1 MNVRFKAFAVHLAV
15 SALVVGTAL
24 SLIYFLWYPYPF
36 ATVQTVG
43 SVTLA
48 LVCVDLVMGPLL
60 TLIVFKPGKRGLK
73 FDLTLIALLQVAAL
87 CYGMKITF
95 EQRPV
100 YAVYNEGRFSTVNPE
115 EYIDIE
121 YQKTP
126 KNHPY
131 PRMSLTGPVWVG
143 AKRPSPISRADRIFI
158 EISAKSNG
166 GLRQM
171 PRFYLPYEAIQREA
185 AAAGKKIADID
196 FNATVSTAPLSAANP
211 SRLPVTRQQR
221 EAVRTW
227 VGELGMPA
235 EKIVLLPLVGSGAV
249 GLVALDAGSGLI
261 IDTLGVAPWWA
272 Y

>member
-1 MNVRFKAFAVHLAV
+1 MNVRIKAFAVHLAV
-15 SALVVGTAL
+15 SAVVVGTAL
-24 SLIYFLWYPYPF
+24 SLVYFLWYPYPF
-36 ATVQTVG
+36 AHVQKVG

-60 TLIVFKPGKRGLK
+60 TYIVFKPGKKGLK
-73 FDLTLIALLQVAAL
+73 FDLAMIGMLQVAAL

-121 YQKTP
+121 TKKTP
-126 KNHPY
+126 RNHPY

-143 AKRPSPISRADRIFI
+143 AKRPSPISRADRIYI
-158 EISAKSNG
+158 EISSQSNG

-171 PRFYLPYEAIQREA
+171 PRFYLPYEGIQREA
-185 AAAGKKIADID
+185 AAAGKKIGDID
-196 FNATVSTAPLSAANP
+196 FSATVSTAPLSVANP
-211 SRLPVTRQQR
+211 SRLPVKPAQR
-221 EAVRTW
+221 EAVRRW
-227 VGELGMPA
+227 VDGLGVPSQSV
-235 EKIVLLPLVGSGAV
+235 VLLPLVGSGAV
-249 GLVALDAGSGLI
+249 GLVALDGDSGTIL
-261 IDTLGVAPWWA
+261 DTLGVAPWWA